1 MNGFLFLL
9 PRDNNY
15 EEEKDEGEE
24 EEEDKCEK
32 FSQCDI

>member
-1 MNGFLFLL
+1 MNEFLVLL

-15 EEEKDEGEE
+15 EEEKDEGEG
-24 EEEDKCEK
+24 EEEDKCEN